1 LLVDPS
7 SPFTSGS
14 VLGDRIRV
22 NQYYS
27 DADVFIRSIPSR
39 NSTGG
44 LSNNISQI
52 SDILE
57 CSLFDVIIYETV
69 GVGQVEIDVVK
80 EVDSVIL
87 TLVPES
93 GDDIQMMKAGIL
105 EIADIY
111 VINKYDRKDSD
122 RLYNSLKTML
132 DISTENSG
140 WKPNIVKTIAIKND
154 GIKELYTEILKHYAF
169 LNDEKN
175 QISKHNLRYKKTVD
189 DLLADS
195 FKNKFW
201 TKEKKEILKEEL
213 NKDSNNQL
221 SPYKF
226 VDKLYKE

>member
-1 LLVDPS
+1 
-7 SPFTSGS
+7 
-14 VLGDRIRV
+14 V
-22 NQYYS
+22 NQYCS
-27 DADVFIRSIPSR
+27 DSDVFIRSIPSR

-57 CSLFDVIIYETV
+57 CSSFDVIIYETV

-122 RLYNSLKTML
+122 RLYNSLNNML
-132 DISTENSG
+132 DISAKSID
-140 WKPNIVKTIAIKND
+140 WKPSIVKTVATKNE
-154 GIKELYTEILKHYAF
+154 GIGELYTEILIHYKF
-169 LNDEKN
+169 LNSKKN
-175 QISKHNLRYKKTVD
+175 HINKYNLRYKKTVD
-189 DLLADS
+189 DLLSDN
-195 FKNKFW
+195 FKNQFW
-201 TKEKKEILKEEL
+201 TKGKKEMLENEL
-213 NKDSNNQL
+213 NKNFKSQL
-221 SPYKF
+221 TPYKL
-226 VDKLYKE
+226 VEKLSRK